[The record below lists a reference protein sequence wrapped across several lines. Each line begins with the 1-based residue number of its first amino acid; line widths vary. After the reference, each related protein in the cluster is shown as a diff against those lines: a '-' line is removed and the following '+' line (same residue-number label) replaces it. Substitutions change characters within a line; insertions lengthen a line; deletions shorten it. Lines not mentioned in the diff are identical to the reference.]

1 MSRDVQKFVQEAGYQ
16 PLEDRCIIVKYAPAN
31 LSEQFAAFFNSEFY
45 VLQMCEHE
53 IVLLPFNTTWGN
65 LRKDVS
71 LVLPYGDIQSV
82 ELEDAMLNTVVTI
95 RTESDT
101 IRLTTQQAELSD
113 LRSSGIYA
121 SIYSGFFK
129 NWHKENLDN
138 TLKALKAL
146 GNGLGGRL
154 RTGPGRWS
162 ARRPAGR
169 PRRPGP

>member
-1 MSRDVQKFVQEAGYQ
+1 MSREVRKFVQEAGYQ

-95 RTESDT
+95 RTGSDV

-121 SIYSGFFK
+121 SIYAGNFK
-129 NWHKENLDN
+129 NWHKENLDD
-138 TLKALKAL
+138 TLTALKTL
-146 GNGLGGRL
+146 GNG
-154 RTGPGRWS
+154 
-162 ARRPAGR
+162 
-169 PRRPGP
+169 

>member
-1 MSRDVQKFVQEAGYQ
+1 MLFRSKFVREAGYQ
-16 PLEDRCIIVKYAPAN
+16 PLEDRCIIVKYAPEN
-31 LSEQFAAFFNSEFY
+31 LSEQITAFFNSEFY

-53 IVLLPFNTTWGN
+53 IILLPFNTTWGN

-71 LVLPYGDIQSV
+71 LVLPYGDIQWV
-82 ELEDAMLNTVVTI
+82 ELKDDMLNTVITI

-129 NWHKENLDN
+129 NWHKENLDG
-138 TLKALKAL
+138 TPKALTEL
-146 GNGLGGRL
+146 GNRA
-154 RTGPGRWS
+154 S
-162 ARRPAGR
+162 
-169 PRRPGP
+169 

>member
-1 MSRDVQKFVQEAGYQ
+1 MATEVQKFTQEAGYK
-16 PLEDRCIIVKYAPAN
+16 PLENRCIIVKYAPEN
-31 LSEQFAAFFNSEFY
+31 LSEQITAFFNSEFY

-53 IVLLPFNTTWGN
+53 IILLPFNTTWGN

-71 LVLPYGDIQSV
+71 LVLPYGDIQWV
-82 ELEDAMLNTVVTI
+82 ELKDDMLNTVITI

-129 NWHKENLDN
+129 NWHKENLDG
-138 TLKALKAL
+138 TLKALTEL
-146 GNGLGGRL
+146 GNRA
-154 RTGPGRWS
+154 S
-162 ARRPAGR
+162 
-169 PRRPGP
+169 

>member
-1 MSRDVQKFVQEAGYQ
+1 MATELQKFTQEAGYK
-16 PLEDRCIIVKYAPAN
+16 PLEDRCIIVKYAPEN
-31 LSEQFAAFFNSEFY
+31 LSEQITAFFNSEFY

-53 IVLLPFNTTWGN
+53 IILLPFNTTWGN

-71 LVLPYGDIQSV
+71 LVLPYGDIQWV
-82 ELEDAMLNTVVTI
+82 ELKDDMLNTVITI

-129 NWHKENLDN
+129 NWHKENLDG
-138 TLKALKAL
+138 TLKALTEL
-146 GNGLGGRL
+146 GNRA
-154 RTGPGRWS
+154 S
-162 ARRPAGR
+162 
-169 PRRPGP
+169 

>member
-1 MSRDVQKFVQEAGYQ
+1 MATEVQKFTQEAGYK
-16 PLEDRCIIVKYAPAN
+16 PLEDRCIIVKYAPKN
-31 LSEQFAAFFNSEFY
+31 LSEQIPAFFKAEFY
-45 VLQMCEHE
+45 ALQMCEHE

-82 ELEDAMLNTVVTI
+82 ELEDVTFNTVITI
-95 RTESDT
+95 RTGTDT

-129 NWHKENLDN
+129 NWHKENLDG
-138 TLKALKAL
+138 TLAELK
-146 GNGLGGRL
+146 GLG
-154 RTGPGRWS
+154 S
-162 ARRPAGR
+162 C
-169 PRRPGP
+169 

>member
-1 MSRDVQKFVQEAGYQ
+1 MANEVTKFTQEAGYK
-16 PLEDRCIIVKYAPAN
+16 PLEDRCIIVKYAPEN
-31 LSEQFAAFFNSEFY
+31 LSKQIMEFFNAEFY

-53 IVLLPFNTTWGN
+53 IILLPFNTTWGN

-71 LVLPYGDIQSV
+71 LVLPYGDIQWV
-82 ELEDAMLNTVVTI
+82 ELKDDMLNTVITI

-129 NWHKENLDN
+129 NWHKENLDG
-138 TLKALKAL
+138 TLAELK
-146 GNGLGGRL
+146 GLG
-154 RTGPGRWS
+154 S
-162 ARRPAGR
+162 C
-169 PRRPGP
+169 

>member
-1 MSRDVQKFVQEAGYQ
+1 MATEVQKFTQAAGYK
-16 PLEDRCIIVKYAPAN
+16 PLEDRCIIVKYAPEN
-31 LSEQFAAFFNSEFY
+31 LSEQITAFFNSEFY

-53 IVLLPFNTTWGN
+53 IILLPFNTTWGN

-71 LVLPYGDIQSV
+71 LVLPYGDIQWV
-82 ELEDAMLNTVVTI
+82 ELKDDMLNTVITI

-129 NWHKENLDN
+129 NWHKENLDD
-138 TLKALKAL
+138 TLAALKKL
-146 GNGLGGRL
+146 GSADLG
-154 RTGPGRWS
+154 
-162 ARRPAGR
+162 
-169 PRRPGP
+169 

>member
-1 MSRDVQKFVQEAGYQ
+1 MATEVQKFTQAAGYK
-16 PLEDRCIIVKYAPAN
+16 PLEDRCIIVKYAPEN
-31 LSEQFAAFFNSEFY
+31 LSEQITAFFNSEFY

-53 IVLLPFNTTWGN
+53 IILLPFNTTWGN

-71 LVLPYGDIQSV
+71 LVLPYGDIQWV
-82 ELEDAMLNTVVTI
+82 ELKDDMLNTVITI

-129 NWHKENLDN
+129 NWHKENLDG
-138 TLKALKAL
+138 TLKALTEL
-146 GNGLGGRL
+146 GNRA
-154 RTGPGRWS
+154 S
-162 ARRPAGR
+162 
-169 PRRPGP
+169 

>member
-1 MSRDVQKFVQEAGYQ
+1 MANEVTKFTQEAGYK
-16 PLEDRCIIVKYAPAN
+16 PLEDRCIIVKYAPEN
-31 LSEQFAAFFNSEFY
+31 LSKQIMEFFNAEFY

-53 IVLLPFNTTWGN
+53 IILLPFNTTWGN

-71 LVLPYGDIQSV
+71 LVLPYGDIQWV
-82 ELEDAMLNTVVTI
+82 ELKDDMLNTVITI

-129 NWHKENLDN
+129 NWHKENLDD
-138 TLKALKAL
+138 TLQALIKL
-146 GNGLGGRL
+146 GA
-154 RTGPGRWS
+154 PQE
-162 ARRPAGR
+162 
-169 PRRPGP
+169 

>member
-1 MSRDVQKFVQEAGYQ
+1 MAREVQKFTQEAGYK

-53 IVLLPFNTTWGN
+53 IILLPFNTTWGN
-65 LRKDVS
+65 LRKDIS

-82 ELEDAMLNTVVTI
+82 GLRDDLLNTVITI
-95 RTESDT
+95 RTRSDT

-121 SIYSGFFK
+121 TIYAGFFK
-129 NWHKENLDN
+129 NWHKENLEG
-138 TLKALKAL
+138 TLKALTEL
-146 GNGLGGRL
+146 GNN
-154 RTGPGRWS
+154 
-162 ARRPAGR
+162 
-169 PRRPGP
+169 

>member
-1 MSRDVQKFVQEAGYQ
+1 MATEVQKFTQEAGYK
-16 PLEDRCIIVKYAPAN
+16 PLEDRCIIVKYAPEN
-31 LSEQFAAFFNSEFY
+31 LSEQITAFFNSEFY

-53 IVLLPFNTTWGN
+53 IVLLPFNTIWHN

-82 ELEDAMLNTVVTI
+82 ELEDAMLNTVITI
-95 RTESDT
+95 QTGSDT

-129 NWHKENLDN
+129 NWHKENLDG
-138 TLKALKAL
+138 TLAELK
-146 GNGLGGRL
+146 GLG
-154 RTGPGRWS
+154 S
-162 ARRPAGR
+162 C
-169 PRRPGP
+169 

>member
-1 MSRDVQKFVQEAGYQ
+1 MATEVQKFTQEAGYK
-16 PLEDRCIIVKYAPAN
+16 PLEDRRIIVKYAPEN
-31 LSEQFAAFFNSEFY
+31 LSEQITAFFNSEFY

-53 IVLLPFNTTWGN
+53 IILLPFNTTWGN

-71 LVLPYGDIQSV
+71 LVLPYGDIQWV
-82 ELEDAMLNTVVTI
+82 ELKDDMLNTVITI

-129 NWHKENLDN
+129 NWHKENLDG
-138 TLKALKAL
+138 TLKALTEL
-146 GNGLGGRL
+146 GNN
-154 RTGPGRWS
+154 
-162 ARRPAGR
+162 
-169 PRRPGP
+169 